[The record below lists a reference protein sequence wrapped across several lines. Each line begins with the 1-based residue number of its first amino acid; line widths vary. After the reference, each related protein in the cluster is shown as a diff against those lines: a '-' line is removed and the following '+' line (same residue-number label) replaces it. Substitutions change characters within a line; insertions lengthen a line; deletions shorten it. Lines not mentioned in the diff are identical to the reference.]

1 MRFLAPFILLA
12 GSLASAQLGFANN
25 NISVMGDAAINV
37 APDRVRLNFG
47 VLTRNKS
54 LDAAASVNDDTV
66 RRVIAAVGKL
76 GIADADIQTDNIR
89 VSLGYDDH
97 NSTLIDYYE
106 ITKGVQVTLRD
117 VSKFEPLLMG
127 ALRAG
132 ANQIYDVEFSTSELR
147 KYRDQ
152 ARALAIKAAK
162 EKADDLAAAAGFKVS
177 AKPLGVSAY
186 NYGGGSWYGCCS
198 TNRYGSQ
205 WVQNVVQNVAGGG
218 GVGSEGTVALG
229 KIAVTAS
236 VTMTFGIE

>member
-1 MRFLAPFILLA
+1 MRFLVTFILFA
-12 GSLASAQLGFANN
+12 GSLASAQLGFSNN
-25 NISVMGDAAINV
+25 NISVTGDAAINV

-54 LDAAASVNDDTV
+54 LDGAVSVNDETA
-66 RRVIAAVGKL
+66 RRVIAAARKL
-76 GIADADIQTDNIR
+76 EIPDNDIQTDNIR
-89 VSLGYDDH
+89 VSLGYDSN

-117 VSKFEPLLMG
+117 VSKFEPLLIG

-152 ARALAIKAAK
+152 ARALAVKAAK
-162 EKADDLAAAAGFKVS
+162 EKANDLASAAGFKVA

-198 TNRYGSQ
+198 SNRYGSQ
-205 WVQNVVQNVAGGG
+205 WAQNVIQNVGSGGG
-218 GVGSEGTVALG
+218 IGSEGTVALG
-229 KIAVTAS
+229 KVAVTAS